1 MAHANSNRTTS
12 TPEIDRILKENYLL
26 IGEKPLARMIG
37 KSSSFVRI
45 RKRQLG
51 LIVPREIIE
60 KRIQDSLRKKGD
72 TPCNK
77 GKKQV
82 EYMTPEAIERTKAT
96 RFKKG
101 QKIHNEKLDKTV
113 SIRRSKGY
121 PYRYIKMSNSN
132 WVLYHRYVW
141 EQINGPVPEGYIV
154 VFKDRNQENCTIEN
168 LELITLEENMSRNT
182 IMRYPEELR
191 MTLKLQKKLERLLI
205 NKSNA

>member
-12 TPEIDRILKENYLL
+12 TPEIDRILKECYLTV
-26 IGEKPLARMIG
+26 GEKPLARMLN

-60 KRIQDSLRKKGD
+60 QRIQDSRKKIGD
-72 TPCNK
+72 APFNK

-82 EYMTPEAIERTKAT
+82 EFMSKESIEKTKAT

-101 QKIHNEKLDKTV
+101 QKIHNEKLDRTV
-113 SIRRSKGY
+113 TIRSSKGY

-132 WVLYHRYVW
+132 WMLYHRYVW
-141 EQINGPVPEGYIV
+141 EQINGPVPEGYNV
-154 VFKDRNQENCTIEN
+154 VFKDRNQENCQIEN
-168 LELITLEENMSRNT
+168 LELISLEENMSRNT
-182 IMRYPEELR
+182 IMRFPPELIE
-191 MTLKLQKKLERLLI
+191 TIKLQRKLEKLI
-205 NKSNA
+205 IKSNHA